1 MKKQLNLSTA
11 LATVAISAMTIAA
24 PLAIAQ
30 DATQPATTQ
39 EETQTPADSAPA
51 DDAAPAD
58 SAAPADDATTMEND
72 PAADTMTEPATEME
86 EAAPATDTEAAPAT
100 DMASDSGE
108 KFFVYEAANQMTSD
122 DLLGSDIK
130 NAAGESLGDVEQI
143 IVSTDGELAGVIVG
157 VGGFLGIGEKSVA
170 INFEAI
176 TFETSPDS
184 GETLL
189 ILDSTKEELEAAPE
203 FTTKEEQASE
213 SEAMTTEEPVATEPM
228 ADTTAEDVATPDASD
243 AETMEEPKEEV
254 PAQ

>member
-11 LATVAISAMTIAA
+11 LATVAISAMTFAA
-24 PLAIAQ
+24 PIAIAQ

-39 EETQTPADSAPA
+39 EETQAPA
-51 DDAAPAD
+51 DT
-58 SAAPADDATTMEND
+58 APADDATTMEND

-86 EAAPATDTEAAPAT
+86 EAESATEMEETAPAN

-122 DLLGSDIK
+122 DLIGSDIK

-143 IVSTDGELAGVIVG
+143 IVSTDGDLAGVIVG

-170 INFEAI
+170 INFDAI

-189 ILDSTKEELEAAPE
+189 VLDSTKEELEAAPA

-213 SEAMTTEEPVATEPM
+213 SEAMTTEEPMATEPM
-228 ADTTAEDVATPDASD
+228 ADTTAEDVATPEASD